1 KEVKNGLKGFL
12 SGNPSPFPTALFF
25 QHSAIID
32 SRRLP
37 FPGTRRLFICGPP
50 SPGFVFSC
58 CIIFH
63 IPILSLHGLPH
74 SCTSQGI

>member
-1 KEVKNGLKGFL
+1 ADASTLFPSDGSHLKRCDKEVKNGLKGFL

-50 SPGFVFSC
+50 QIVTIS
-58 CIIFH
+58 
-63 IPILSLHGLPH
+63 
-74 SCTSQGI
+74 